1 MSTLV
6 SRRFGSPPRRI
17 ALAVVAAGLIAGVLA
32 AVAMALPNDP
42 VSRINSAGNTF
53 QFAGNVAGQ
62 EDCAANQAPLTDGNL
77 DWQESLGAGTV
88 TPKLTGTIC
97 LQNTSHE
104 ARMVIETYDN
114 NHVLISR
121 HRQPNS
127 FVGNGAALNSA
138 TVSLQTPPYNAAGMN
153 HVHLV
158 LEERAVG
165 AANWNVVA
173 PVRVADYP

>member
-1 MSTLV
+1 MPTLAF
-6 SRRFGSPPRRI
+6 RRLGSPPRRI

-32 AVAMALPNDP
+32 AVAMAVPNDP
-42 VSRINSAGNTF
+42 VSGITSAGNNF

-62 EDCAANQAPLTDGNL
+62 EDCAAGQGPLTNGNL
-77 DWQESLGAGTV
+77 DWNENLGAGTV
-88 TPKLTGTIC
+88 TPRLTGTTC

-114 NHVLISR
+114 AHVLISR

-127 FVGNGAALNSA
+127 FVGNGAALNTA

-165 AANWNVVA
+165 AANWTFVGS
-173 PVRVADYP
+173 RIADY